1 MAQLICKCQCLKRLP
16 SMLINYS
23 RREGEE
29 EEEEN
34 RKPNGNL
41 MPEVPV
47 SSETLFSRS
56 HNTKRNPS
64 SSVNRKCGENQTGKD
79 CIFIFFC
86 LFLFR
91 LENKKSQP
99 TDILIVR
106 RKSSLDP
113 LDCNTVQ
120 RYCRGWIRRLFF
132 R

>member
-1 MAQLICKCQCLKRLP
+1 METLCQRFLFPAKLFSLVHTTQKGIHHHQLT
-16 SMLINYS
+16 
-23 RREGEE
+23 
-29 EEEEN
+29 EN
-34 RKPNGNL
+34 GGKIKP
-41 MPEVPV
+41 VRIV
-47 SSETLFSRS
+47 SS
-56 HNTKRNPS
+56 
-64 SSVNRKCGENQTGKD
+64 
-79 CIFIFFC
+79 FFVC

>member
-23 RREGEE
+23 RREGE

-64 SSVNRKCGENQTGKD
+64 SSVDRKWGK
-79 CIFIFFC
+79 IKPVRIVSSFFC